1 MAKNIG
7 LLHFAY
13 PPAIGGVEIL
23 LREHAHILTELGNKV
38 KIITG
43 SGKET
48 NPHIELVEIPE
59 MQSLNTWNPDLQENI
74 FSGIINRDFYVLSRK
89 LHQLIQKN
97 TQSLDT
103 IIVHNML
110 TVSRNLPFIHAFH
123 EFAKNTDKHIVVYT
137 HDHMYIG
144 NGQIKN
150 IHETATSTLEK
161 KLLTTPIEKAVYIAI
176 SNTFCRRLVK
186 VLPVKNGHLHIIQN
200 GINIRNYLEM
210 DPIIWHV
217 VEQKNILSSFPIILS
232 PSNILER
239 KNLLYTIDVVAELKK
254 KYPSLLYIISGK
266 PSKYRST
273 IEYHNQIQERI
284 QELGLDE
291 NFLMLSEYINKSLRN
306 SEIHDLYS
314 LADVVLYFSKSE
326 NFGLPI
332 LEASLAKTPI
342 FVSDLKVFHEVGG
355 DLLTYI
361 DYRTVEPKKAA
372 EIIAETLSSTRLQ
385 INYKVRTDYN
395 LKNILSTLLVPL
407 L

>member
-1 MAKNIG
+1 M
-7 LLHFAY
+7 HFAY
-13 PPAIGGVEIL
+13 PPSIGGVEIL
-23 LREHAHILTELGNKV
+23 LREHAHVLTELGNHV

-43 SGKET
+43 SGKES
-48 NPHIELVEIPE
+48 NSHIDLEEIPE
-59 MQSLNTWNPDLQENI
+59 MQSLDILNKDLQTNI
-74 FSGIINRDFYVLSRK
+74 FNGIITRDFYTLSN
-89 LHQLIQKN
+89 QLLRLIKKH
-97 TQSLDT
+97 TQSVDT

-123 EFAKNTDKHIVVYT
+123 QFAEETYKHILVYT

-144 NGQIKN
+144 NGQVKN
-150 IHETATSTLEK
+150 INEVAASKMEK
-161 KLLTTPIEKAVYIAI
+161 ELLTTPIKQAEYIAI
-176 SNTFCRRLVK
+176 SGTFCRELKK
-186 VLPVKNGHLHIIQN
+186 VLPVPEAHLHTIPN

-217 VEQKNILSSFPIILS
+217 VEQKNILHSYPIILS

-239 KNLLYTIDVVAELKK
+239 KNLLYSIDVIAELKK
-254 KYPSLLYIISGK
+254 KYPSILYIISGK
-266 PSKYRST
+266 PSKHRST
-273 IEYHNQIQERI
+273 IEYYHQIEQRI
-284 QELGLDE
+284 REKDLNS
-291 NFLMLSEYINKSLRN
+291 NFLLLSEYINRSLRN

-314 LADVVLYFSKSE
+314 LADTVLYFSKSE

-342 FVSDLKVFHEVGG
+342 FVSDLEVFHEVGE

-372 EIIAETLSSTRLQ
+372 EIIVETLNDARMQ
-385 INYKVRTDYN
+385 INHKVRTEYN
-395 LKNILSTLLVPL
+395 LKTILQNSLVPL